1 MPNLQVTCTPNVD
14 FDAAIGDLPSV
25 HVVVSD
31 GTNKVEQDVE
41 GNTMAAYLSD
51 ASAFTANE
59 IRPAFKKC
67 RMATLLSDAF
77 VALQSVVLDEG
88 TIETEV
94 IAAKLAKIPE

>member
-14 FDAAIGDLPSV
+14 FDASTGDLPSV
-25 HVVVSD
+25 HVVVGD
-31 GTNKVEQDVE
+31 GTNEVEQDVD
-41 GNTMAAYLSD
+41 GNTMAGYLSD
-51 ASAFTANE
+51 TSAFTANVV
-59 IRPAFKKC
+59 RPAFKQC
-67 RMATLLSDAF
+67 RMATLLADSF